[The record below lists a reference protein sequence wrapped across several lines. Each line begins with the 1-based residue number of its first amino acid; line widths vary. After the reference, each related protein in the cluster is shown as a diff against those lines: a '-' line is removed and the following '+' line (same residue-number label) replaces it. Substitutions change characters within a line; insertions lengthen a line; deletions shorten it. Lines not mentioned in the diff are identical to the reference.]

1 MKYNETF
8 SYSESTGLATCRIKY
23 EDQEFIGKA
32 KCHPDDMEFAT
43 EFVGCEIA
51 RHRAVI
57 KVFKHIIKEDR
68 IAIKTLQDFYNSIA
82 ASRSMRQNYWLK
94 QKFLNEIAS
103 YQEDIKTAQ
112 SVIDKAKIELVAY
125 TTGKDHFYKIL
136 KQIRNRAADK
146 TNQSI

>member
-8 SYSESTGLATCRIKY
+8 SYDENTGYAACSIKY
-23 EDQEFIGKA
+23 EDQEFIGEA

-51 RHRAVI
+51 RNRAAI
-57 KVFKHIIKEDR
+57 KIFKHIIKEDR

-82 ASRSMRQNYWLK
+82 TSRSMRKNYWLK

-103 YQEDIKTAQ
+103 YQEDIKTAK
-112 SVIDKAKIELVAY
+112 SAIAKAKIELVAY
-125 TTGKDHFYKIL
+125 TTGKDSFYKTL
-136 KQIRNRAADK
+136 REIRNRNADK
-146 TNQSI
+146 TN